1 MPVPVFCPYLQRY
14 HRNRMNWKNIFK
26 LAGALADLLLPRSCI
41 VCGRHLDLTERYL
54 CLFCLA
60 DLPETHFWKQTH
72 NQMADR
78 LNETLLEHMNI
89 GKYAYASALFFYRN
103 NSNYRHITHQIKY
116 MGNLSA
122 GRHFGRLLG
131 KKIASSP
138 YLSDTDLI
146 IPVPLHWTRRWKRG
160 YNQAEIIAAAAA
172 KELDADIR
180 TDILQRHRKTRT
192 QTKLDIAG
200 KKGNVCDAFRIRN
213 KEKLPPDVRHI
224 ILIDDVF
231 TTGSTL
237 AACYKVLR
245 PVFPPDV
252 RISVVTLGCVGY

>member
-1 MPVPVFCPYLQRY
+1 
-14 HRNRMNWKNIFK
+14 MNWRYISKFPK
-26 LAGALADLLLPRSCI
+26 ALADLLMPRLCI
-41 VCGRHLDLTERYL
+41 VCGRRLDLTEQQICLL
-54 CLFCLA
+54 CRA

-78 LNETLLEHMNI
+78 LNETLLTYEDI
-89 GKYAYASALFFYRN
+89 GRYAYASALFFYRSD
-103 NSNYRHITHQIKY
+103 SNYRHITHQIKY
-116 MGNLSA
+116 MSNLSA
-122 GRHFGRLLG
+122 GRHFGKLLG

-160 YNQAEIIAAAAA
+160 YNQAEIIATAAA

-180 TDILQRHRKTRT
+180 TDILQRHRKTQT

-200 KKGNVCDAFRIRN
+200 KKENVRDAFRVRN
-213 KEKLPPDVRHI
+213 KEKLPPNVRHI

-245 PVFPPDV
+245 PVFPQDV
-252 RISVVTLGCVGY
+252 RISVVTLGYVGY

>member
-1 MPVPVFCPYLQRY
+1 
-14 HRNRMNWKNIFK
+14 MNWKDIVKFTR
-26 LAGALADLLLPRSCI
+26 ALADLILPRSCI
-41 VCGRHLDLTERYL
+41 VCGRRLDLTERHL

-78 LNETLLEHMNI
+78 LNETLLPYDDV
-89 GKYAYASALFFYRN
+89 GGYAYASALFFYRS
-103 NSNYRHITHQIKY
+103 NSNYRYITHQIKY

-131 KKIASSP
+131 QKIASSP

-172 KELDADIR
+172 EELNVDIR
-180 TDILQRHRKTRT
+180 TDILQRHRRTRT
-192 QTKLDIAG
+192 QTKLDIDG
-200 KKGNVCDAFRIRN
+200 KKENVSDAFRVRN

-224 ILIDDVF
+224 ILMDDVF

-237 AACYKVLR
+237 ATCYKVLR
-245 PVFPPDV
+245 PVFPPNV
-252 RISVVTLGCVGY
+252 RISVVTLGYVGY